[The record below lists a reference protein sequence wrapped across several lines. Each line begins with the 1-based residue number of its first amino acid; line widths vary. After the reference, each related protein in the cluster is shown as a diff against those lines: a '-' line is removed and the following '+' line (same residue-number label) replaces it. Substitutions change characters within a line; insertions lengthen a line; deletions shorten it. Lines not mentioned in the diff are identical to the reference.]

1 MGYCANCGKEA
12 RSGSKFCMICGRPLE
27 TPALDSAAQ
36 PATAPTLAGTRP
48 APDSQDANL
57 SSSRRKNTRLFW
69 TVALVVV
76 AAVAIIVAVLR
87 LRQPVLSPGPE
98 SAGAGNAGAIKD
110 RQLNQGHSPS
120 LRRLTTDPSRDMF
133 PVWLSDAKIL
143 FQSNRNSGR
152 ANGTDIWE
160 MNPDGSGQREIVR
173 VIVST
178 PAAWGDPGLGG
189 GIQVLGV
196 SGNLAVY
203 EAQHF
208 HEIMQIALSR
218 APTFPIVRTVLDGN
232 DEYFTQLLQIPGG
245 QSASNIVFSSAT
257 QMAAWVATVPGQG
270 IEIRAAEL
278 SGMSGQPSSAFG
290 VRLAAIALTGSV
302 QGMSYSPN
310 GSQLVAAIC
319 WHDCA
324 GHGPDLYVLDSR
336 SGQVV
341 RQLTNTGVSGATNSS
356 PQWSPNG
363 DWIVFTSTAGGQAG
377 LWLATADG
385 SGLPPARIDTANME
399 SHDASWS
406 RDGSKIVFVGATD
419 GNEDVWLA
427 ENLLPRR

>member
-1 MGYCANCGKEA
+1 MDCGSPVADVTFESA
-12 RSGSKFCMICGRPLE
+12 TQPSPL
-27 TPALDSAAQ
+27 
-36 PATAPTLAGTRP
+36 P
-48 APDSQDANL
+48 APVGSPPASGLQAVKLTDIP
-57 SSSRRKNTRLFW
+57 RKRERLFW
-69 TVALVVV
+69 TVVLTLFLGATVI
-76 AAVAIIVAVLR
+76 AVAVMK
-87 LRQPVLSPGPE
+87 LRQPASLPRSE
-98 SAGAGNAGAIKD
+98 
-110 RQLNQGHSPS
+110 SPS
-120 LRRLTTDPSRDMF
+120 PSNADTVKGQQANQAHTPSLTKLTTDPSRDTF
-133 PVWLSDAKIL
+133 PVWSSNGKIL

-173 VIVST
+173 VVVST
-178 PAAWGDPGLGG
+178 PPEWGDPGLGG
-189 GIQVLGV
+189 GIQVLGP
-196 SGNLAVY
+196 SGNVAVY

-208 HEIMQIALSR
+208 HEIMQVALSR
-218 APTFPIVRTVLDGN
+218 APTLPVVRTALDGN

-245 QSASNIVFSSAT
+245 QSASNIVFSNAT

-278 SGMSGQPSSAFG
+278 SGMSGQSSSAYG
-290 VRLAAIALTGSV
+290 VRLAVIAPSGTV

-319 WHDCA
+319 WRDCA
-324 GHGPDLYVLDSR
+324 GSGHGPDLYVLDSR

-341 RQLTNTGVSGATNSS
+341 RQLTNTGPSGATNSA
-356 PQWSPNG
+356 PQWSSNG
-363 DWIVFTSTAGGQAG
+363 DWIVFTSTAGGQPG

-385 SGLPPARIDTANME
+385 SGSPPARIDTGNMQ

-406 RDGSKIVFVGATD
+406 RDGFKIVFVGTTD
-419 GNEDVWLA
+419 GNEDIWLA